1 MSRRRTARRIRA
13 LPRVLPLVAVIA
25 VLALAVF
32 ALGRGLLGLLNAFGH
47 DGGAMEPDPMFAE
60 EAVQVT
66 RPPELDA
73 EGEPPA
79 LSDDP
84 SRNWVY
90 EELTPVDK
98 TAGELAAESLD
109 ASMPDG
115 TVPAADGS
123 PADETASD
131 AIAN

>member
-66 RPPELDA
+66 HPPELDA